1 MILPVATE
9 LKCRF
14 GSNSCSL
21 AAHDISVIGAGAC
34 VRTESLAHML
44 QVLND
49 DADVQQL
56 KQRRQ
61 NLMYQVAVLQLQRV
75 SAAATP
81 PAQAP

>member
-1 MILPVATE
+1 VFQ
-9 LKCRF
+9 LKAW
-14 GSNSCSL
+14 L
-21 AAHDISVIGAGAC
+21 
-34 VRTESLAHML
+34 TLL

-75 SAAATP
+75 SAAADP
-81 PAQAP
+81 SAQAP

>member
-1 MILPVATE
+1 LARVLVLE
-9 LKCRF
+9 LKAW
-14 GSNSCSL
+14 L
-21 AAHDISVIGAGAC
+21 
-34 VRTESLAHML
+34 TML
-44 QVLND
+44 QILND

>member
-1 MILPVATE
+1 MLVLE
-9 LKCRF
+9 LKAW
-14 GSNSCSL
+14 L
-21 AAHDISVIGAGAC
+21 
-34 VRTESLAHML
+34 TML
-44 QVLND
+44 QILND